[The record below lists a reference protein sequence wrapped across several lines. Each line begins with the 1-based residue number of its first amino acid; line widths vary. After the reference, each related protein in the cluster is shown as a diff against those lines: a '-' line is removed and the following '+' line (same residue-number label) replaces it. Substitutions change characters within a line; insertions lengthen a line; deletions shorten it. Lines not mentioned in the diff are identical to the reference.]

1 MTSAEQVV
9 QLGGAVTRRESPR
22 TQQERRAETRE
33 LLLSAA
39 VRLFARD
46 GVDAVSVDAV
56 AAEAGRTSGAV
67 YAHFSSKAGLLRA
80 VLDEGM
86 AQTAVVVSAEL
97 ETAETPEE
105 RLAALWRNIAQA
117 PGDVGDWWI
126 ALEHELWARATRD
139 TAVAEKVAERYAL
152 VRSQMHPT
160 MVGIPSP
167 PGADPDDTATLVL
180 AMLIGL
186 EMQHRLD
193 PSAVPD
199 EVALDGLFRLLSRP
213 ETDAR
218 DFVARGA
225 RSVPR

>member
-1 MTSAEQVV
+1 
-9 QLGGAVTRRESPR
+9 VTRRESPR

-67 YAHFSSKAGLLRA
+67 YAHFGSKAGLLRA

-105 RLAALWRNIAQA
+105 RLSALWRNIAQA

-126 ALEHELWARATRD
+126 ALEHELWTRATRD

-152 VRSQMHPT
+152 IRSQMHRT
-160 MVGIPSP
+160 MEGIPSP
-167 PGADPDDTATLVL
+167 PGDDPDDTATLVL

-193 PSAVPD
+193 PSVVPD
-199 EVALDGLFRLLSRP
+199 DVALDGLFRLLSRP

-218 DFVARGA
+218 AFVARGA

>member
-1 MTSAEQVV
+1 M
-9 QLGGAVTRRESPR
+9 TRRESPR

-39 VRLFARD
+39 VRLFARH

-67 YAHFSSKAGLLRA
+67 YAHFGSKAGLLDA

-86 AQTAVVVSAEL
+86 AQTAVVMSAEL

-105 RLAALWRNIAQA
+105 RMAALWRNMAQA

-139 TAVAEKVAERYAL
+139 SAVAEKVAERYAL
-152 VRSQMHPT
+152 VRSQMHRT
-160 MVGIPSP
+160 VDGIPTP
-167 PGADPDDTATLVL
+167 PGDNLDDTATLVL

-199 EVALDGLFRLLSRP
+199 EVALDGLFRLLAGP
-213 ETDAR
+213 VTDAR
-218 DFVARGA
+218 EFVARGA
-225 RSVPR
+225 KSVAR

>member
-1 MTSAEQVV
+1 
-9 QLGGAVTRRESPR
+9 VTRRETPR

-39 VRLFARD
+39 VRLFAQH

-56 AAEAGRTSGAV
+56 AAEASRTSGAV
-67 YAHFSSKAGLLRA
+67 YAHFGSKAGLLRA

-105 RLAALWRNIAQA
+105 RMAALWRNIAHA

-139 TAVAEKVAERYAL
+139 SAVAEKVAERYAL
-152 VRSQMHPT
+152 VRSQMSKT
-160 MVGIPSP
+160 VNGIPTP
-167 PGADPDDTATLVL
+167 PGDDPDDTATLVL

-186 EMQHRLD
+186 EMQHRID

-199 EVALDGLFRLLSRP
+199 EVALDGLFRLLSGP
-213 ETDAR
+213 LTDAR
-218 DFVARGA
+218 DFVSRGA
-225 RSVPR
+225 KSVPQRTE